1 MSAPLAILKKVSDE
15 LLNRPCI
22 LCGQASLGPTDI
34 CEPCQNDLPWY
45 QSGCL
50 RCGLSLP
57 NNATQ
62 CGYCLTQK
70 LYFDRCLCAFNY
82 QFPINKLILSFKN
95 NEKLIYGKVLAH
107 LFADRLKRHPSL
119 PDRLIPV
126 PIHWITQRLRGFN
139 QSDLISTDLGSLLAI
154 PVVNRAC
161 KRTRQTQQQK
171 SLNSV
176 ARRKNVGNAFA
187 ANIRLD
193 HLHIGVVDDVVTS
206 MATTNSLSRELKK
219 AGAAKITILCLA
231 RAPLP

>member
-1 MSAPLAILKKVSDE
+1 MSAPLSILQKVSDE

-22 LCGQASLGPTDI
+22 LCGQPCLGPTDI
-34 CEPCQNDLPWY
+34 CAPCQIDLPWH

-57 NNATQ
+57 NNTTH
-62 CGYCLTQK
+62 CGHCLTQK
-70 LYFDRCLCAFNY
+70 LYFDHCLCAFDY
-82 QFPINKLILSFKN
+82 QFPVDKLILSFKN

-107 LFADRLKRHPSL
+107 LFADRLKGHPSL

-126 PIHWITQRLRGFN
+126 PIHWITRRLRGFN
-139 QSDLISTDLGSLLAI
+139 QSDLISTDLGRRLAI
-154 PVVNRAC
+154 PVINRAC

-171 SLNSV
+171 SLNLV
-176 ARRKNVGNAFA
+176 DRRKNVGNAFE

-206 MATTNSLSRELKK
+206 MATTNSLSRALKK
-219 AGAAKITILCLA
+219 AGAEKITILCLA
-231 RAPLP
+231 RALLP